1 MMEEN
6 RHFVGIAQAYI
17 DSGDAIFVARALG
30 SCVAVAIYSPFTK
43 VGGMAH
49 VLLPGSAEGA
59 GETNKMRNDQVARRA
74 EDAIDYLVS
83 GIKKRNERRYGDRH
97 FVLRAKIAGGAEM
110 FPQLRGRNSL
120 SMGLKNVRSVQNSLK
135 RRHITIMGEDVGGNW
150 GRNVFFHLN
159 TGKMLVEKIHGNTIE
174 L

>member
-1 MMEEN
+1 MGEN
-6 RHFVGIAQAYI
+6 RHFVGIAQAHI
-17 DSGDAIFVARALG
+17 GRGDAIFVARALG

-49 VLLPGSAEGA
+49 VLLPGSAEEA
-59 GETNKMRNDQVARRA
+59 GETKEMGNKQVARRA
-74 EDAIDYLVS
+74 EDAVDYLVS
-83 GIKKRNERRYGDRH
+83 EIKKRNERIYGEKQ
-97 FVLRAKIAGGAEM
+97 FVFRAKIAGGAEM
-110 FPQLRGRNSL
+110 FPQLRGQNSL
-120 SMGLKNVRSVQNSLK
+120 SVGSKNVQSVRESLN
-135 RRHITIMGEDVGGNW
+135 RRHITIKGEDVGGNW